1 MFKLSSDLL
10 KDWKVLVIDDE
21 VDSLLVAQMLLERC
35 GARVITAN
43 NGKEGYAMAEKHHPR
58 FILSDLSMP
67 VLDGWGFNA
76 EMQKD
81 PALREIPII
90 ALTAHAM
97 PGDREKAIAAGFHNY
112 LTKPLMPRTF
122 IQNLLKLLMDVP
134 DIHEYLIQHLEENA

>member
-1 MFKLSSDLL
+1 MFRVNSELL

-21 VDSLLVAQMLLERC
+21 VDSQLVAQMLLERC

-43 NGKEGYAMAEKHHPR
+43 NGKEALAMLEKHRPR

-67 VLDGWGFNA
+67 VMDGWGFNA
-76 EMQKD
+76 EIQKD
-81 PALREIPII
+81 PALREIPVI

-97 PGDREKAIAAGFHNY
+97 HGDREKAMAAGFHNY

-122 IQNLLKLLMDVP
+122 IQNLLKLLLDVP
-134 DIHEYLIQHLEENA
+134 ELHEYLVQHLEENV